1 MTIALVGHVTV
12 DEVRLPG
19 HQPEVRPGGAP
30 LYGLRALRAV
40 GAEPVVIVKGTGMD
54 ADLVLPGGPVRSI
67 LMHGPDGLE
76 QRLDAVGEPFTADE
90 VRGPMAELLS
100 GCSWALLG
108 AQSGGDFPAA
118 TIQAFVDAGLH
129 VCLDAQGL
137 ARGSETGPVRLRS
150 FEADAVAGVTALK
163 LNREEAQALE
173 DALDELRA
181 TVPELLI
188 TDGPRGAT
196 VITRE
201 GAVQAAGSSRP
212 FPDPTGAGDSFTA
225 AYLLERERGRDPETA
240 ANRAVAL
247 VEALYDR

>member
-12 DEVRLPG
+12 DEVRLAG
-19 HQPEVRPGGAP
+19 HQPDVRPGGAP
-30 LYGLRALRAV
+30 LYGLRALRAA

-54 ADLVLPGGPVRSI
+54 AHLVLPGSPVRSV
-67 LMHGPDGLE
+67 LTHGPDGLE
-76 QRLDAVGEPFTADE
+76 QRLDSVGEPFTAAE
-90 VRGPMAELLS
+90 VRGPMAELLA

-108 AQSGGDFPAA
+108 AQSGDDFPPD
-118 TIQAFVDAGLH
+118 TIHAFVEAGLR

-137 ARGSETGPVRLRS
+137 ARGAGAGPVRLRP
-150 FEADAVAGVTALK
+150 FDAEAVAGVTALK
-163 LNREEAQALE
+163 LNVAEAQAL
-173 DALDELRA
+173 DDVDELLS

-201 GAVQAAGSSRP
+201 GAVHAAGSSRP
-212 FPDPTGAGDSFTA
+212 FDDPTGAGDSFTA
-225 AYLLERERGRDPETA
+225 AYVLERERGRDPETA

>member
-12 DEVRLPG
+12 DEVRLAG
-19 HQPEVRPGGAP
+19 HQPDVRPGGAP
-30 LYGLRALRAV
+30 LYGLRALRAA

-54 ADLVLPGGPVRSI
+54 AHLVLPGSPVRSV
-67 LMHGPDGLE
+67 LTHGPDGLE
-76 QRLDAVGEPFTADE
+76 QRLDSVGEPFTAAE
-90 VRGPMAELLS
+90 VRGPMAELLA

-108 AQSGGDFPAA
+108 AQSGDDFPPD
-118 TIQAFVDAGLH
+118 TIHAFVEAGLH

-137 ARGSETGPVRLRS
+137 ARGAGAGPVRLRP
-150 FEADAVAGVTALK
+150 FDAEAVAGVTALK
-163 LNREEAQALE
+163 LNVAEAQAL
-173 DALDELRA
+173 DDVDELLS

-196 VITRE
+196 VITRD
-201 GAVQAAGSSRP
+201 GAVHAAGSSRP
-212 FPDPTGAGDSFTA
+212 FDDPTGAGDSFTA
-225 AYLLERERGRDPETA
+225 AYVLERERGRDPETA